1 VFIVDVYAVLELC
14 IPVFATSTLA
24 VITVP
29 DAFNLVAVMLSIIS
43 MFATVAPLIKIS
55 SNLILEKMDVFYTN
69 TNILEKRMQENVNII
84 KNPTSNLKLFR
95 KKKQKDIILDIMS
108 IN

>member
-1 VFIVDVYAVLELC
+1 MFIVDVYAVLELC

-55 SNLILEKMDVFYTN
+55 SDSDLI
-69 TNILEKRMQENVNII
+69 
-84 KNPTSNLKLFR
+84 SNNDPNACESSSGTITIEL
-95 KKKQKDIILDIMS
+95 IVGAS
-108 IN
+108 